1 MNPSS
6 YSMPAQQQPDE
17 SRPKR
22 HMKIKIP
29 KNQAK
34 VVTDEE
40 MRALQVEAA
49 SKLFYSH
56 IAFATTKSYHGTD
69 ENLEQICKST
79 APLINPIFLI

>member
-1 MNPSS
+1 MNDNL
-6 YSMPAQQQPDE
+6 MPAQDE
-17 SRPKR
+17 TRQKR

-34 VVTDEE
+34 VVSDEE

-56 IAFATTKSYHGTD
+56 IAFSTSKSYHGND
-69 ENLEQICKST
+69 ENLEKICK
-79 APLINPIFLI
+79 P